1 MGWCVLKDSA
11 QCRAPHINVDVWRD
25 EMHKAGVLR
34 MVDLGKA
41 GGKKAGGIGAGLLQ
55 WSLRL
60 NDALVEWDAKDDPRL
75 SAMSRVNSEAAYRK
89 ALDKARTHRF
99 FLGLVDFP
107 GLLSAATQGRIEG
120 LGEGLGQGKG
130 EGTKRG

>member
-1 MGWCVLKDSA
+1 
-11 QCRAPHINVDVWRD
+11 
-25 EMHKAGVLR
+25 MHKAGVLR
-34 MVDLGKA
+34 MVDTGKA
-41 GGKKAGGIGAGLLQ
+41 GGAGGVGAGLLQ

-60 NDALVEWDAKDDPRL
+60 NDALVEWDATDDPRL

-89 ALDKARTHRF
+89 ALNKARTHRF

-120 LGEGLGQGKG
+120 LGQGKG